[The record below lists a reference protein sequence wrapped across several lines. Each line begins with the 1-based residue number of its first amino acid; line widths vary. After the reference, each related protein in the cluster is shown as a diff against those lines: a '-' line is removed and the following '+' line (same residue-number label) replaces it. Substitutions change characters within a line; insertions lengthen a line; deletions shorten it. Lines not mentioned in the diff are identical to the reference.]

1 MPDLAAAI
9 LGWAVPALVVFGV
22 TAIAIAVI
30 AWAVR
35 RARRSPRAR
44 AAAEQAR
51 AHAGSVLVRLD
62 DAVGELDLEVGLSGA
77 LYGGDAP
84 ASLRRARLT
93 AQHARDG
100 AFEEYR
106 EISDAGVA
114 PDEVRRVATRIERRA
129 NEALAV
135 VASARAEHAA
145 WVSAH
150 VSAAGQI
157 DAARRRLAQL
167 RATMGDPAALVAE
180 LSSRFA
186 EEEWREASRS
196 AHAALAEAA
205 AAERHVKEAASQASD
220 PTASAL
226 AELAAAER
234 SLRQAESDSR
244 NLEETHRLVL
254 QAAQA
259 VPDEIAAA
267 RTALRQASVTRE
279 HLEAFEADRLGT
291 ELHAIE
297 DELNRIETDAA
308 RRPTRSIS
316 AIARLRGRLDLA
328 LGDARTS
335 QQRLRGAR
343 TALPGTLAAAR
354 GALAQAEASVSRARA
369 GADARSRLLSAQ
381 HELAQA
387 RQTADPVEALDA
399 ARRAMRDAED
409 ARALALAEDATVSS
423 PPPA

>member
-1 MPDLAAAI
+1 MPELVAAI
-9 LGWAVPALVVFGV
+9 LGWVLPALVVFGV
-22 TAIAIAVI
+22 TAIAIAAI

-44 AAAEQAR
+44 AAAQQVR
-51 AHAGSVLVRLD
+51 AHAGAALVRLD
-62 DAVGELDLEVGLSGA
+62 DEVAELDLEVGLSGA

-93 AQHARDG
+93 AQHARDE
-100 AFEEYR
+100 AFDEYR
-106 EISDAGVA
+106 EISEPDVA
-114 PDEVRRVATRIERRA
+114 ADEVRRVSARIERRA
-129 NEALAV
+129 NEALAI
-135 VASARAEHAA
+135 VASARAEHST
-145 WVSAH
+145 WVRAN
-150 VSAAGQI
+150 VSAAGQV

-167 RATMGDPAALVAE
+167 HASMGDPAALVAE

-186 EEEWREASRS
+186 EDEWREASRS
-196 AHAALAEAA
+196 APAALAEAA
-205 AAERHVKEAASQASD
+205 AAQQHLDEAASRAAD
-220 PTASAL
+220 PTMSAL

-244 NLEETHRLVL
+244 NLEEAHRLVT

-267 RTALRQASVTRE
+267 RTALRQASAARE
-279 HLEAFEADRLGT
+279 HLGAFEADRLGT

-297 DELNRIETDAA
+297 GELERVEADAA
-308 RRPTRSIS
+308 RHPTRTIS

-354 GALAQAEASVSRARA
+354 GALAQAEASVSRSRA

-387 RQTADPVEALDA
+387 RQADDPVAALDA
-399 ARRAMRDAED
+399 ARRALRDAED
-409 ARALALAEDATVSS
+409 ARALADYAALPSR
-423 PPPA
+423 PPA

>member
-1 MPDLAAAI
+1 MTDPLAAF
-9 LGWAVPALVVFGV
+9 LGWLVPAVVVFGV
-22 TAIAIAVI
+22 AAV
-30 AWAVR
+30 AVAGLVWGVR

-44 AAAEQAR
+44 AAAERAR
-51 AHAGSVLVRLD
+51 VHAGTTLVRLD
-62 DAVGELDLEVGLSGA
+62 DEVGELDLEVGLSGA

-93 AQHARDG
+93 AQHVRDD

-106 EISDAGVA
+106 AISAPGVA
-114 PDEVRRVATRIERRA
+114 PAEISRVAARIDRRA
-129 NEALAV
+129 GEALSL
-135 VASARAEHAA
+135 VASARAEHGA
-145 WVSAH
+145 WVRAN

-157 DAARRRLAQL
+157 EAARRRLAEL

-186 EEEWREASRS
+186 EEEWRDASNA
-196 AHAALAEAA
+196 AHAAVAEVAEAGRLLDA
-205 AAERHVKEAASQASD
+205 AGARAAD
-220 PTASAL
+220 PSLSAL
-226 AELAAAER
+226 PDLAAAER
-234 SLRQAESDSR
+234 ALRRAENDAR

-267 RTALRQASVTRE
+267 RAALASASHTRQN
-279 HLEAFEADRLGT
+279 LEPADAERLGA
-291 ELHAIE
+291 ELHAVE
-297 DELNRIETDAA
+297 AELTRVERDAA
-308 RRPTRSIS
+308 RRPTRTVD

-328 LGDARTS
+328 LGDARTA

-354 GALAQAEASVSRARA
+354 GAIAQAEASIAHSRA

-381 HELAQA
+381 RELAQA
-387 RQTADPVEALDA
+387 RQAADPVAAIDA
-399 ARRAMRDAED
+399 ARRALRDAED
-409 ARALALAEDATVSS
+409 AKALADYARLT
-423 PPPA
+423 PGH

>member
-1 MPDLAAAI
+1 MPELAAAL
-9 LGWAVPALVVFGV
+9 LGWLVPALVVFGV
-22 TAIAIAVI
+22 TAIAVAVI
-30 AWAVR
+30 VWAVR

-51 AHAGSVLVRLD
+51 AKAGAALVRLD
-62 DAVGELDLEVGLSGA
+62 DEVGDLELEVALSGA

-84 ASLRRARLT
+84 SSLRRARLT
-93 AQHARDG
+93 AQHARDT

-106 EISDAGVA
+106 AISDATVA
-114 PDEVRRVATRIERRA
+114 PAEVRRVAARIERRA
-129 NEALAV
+129 GEALAI
-135 VASARAEHAA
+135 VAAARREHGA
-145 WVSAH
+145 WVTAN

-157 DAARRRLAQL
+157 DAARNRLAAL
-167 RATMGDPAALVAE
+167 RASMGDPAALVAE

-186 EEEWREASRS
+186 EEEWQDASRS
-196 AHAALAEAA
+196 AHAALSEVA
-205 AAERHVKEAASQASD
+205 AAERHLDAAASRAAD
-220 PTASAL
+220 PSLSAL
-226 AELAAAER
+226 PDLAAAER
-234 SLRQAESDSR
+234 ALRQAEADSR

-279 HLEAFEADRLGT
+279 HLDAADAARLGA

-297 DELNRIETDAA
+297 DDLTRIETDAA
-308 RRPTRSIS
+308 RRPTRTVD
-316 AIARLRGRLDLA
+316 AVARLRGRLDLA
-328 LGDARTS
+328 LGDARTA

-354 GALAQAEASVSRARA
+354 GALAQAEASVSRSRA

-381 HELAQA
+381 RELARA
-387 RQTADPVEALDA
+387 RQTQDPVDALDA

-409 ARALALAEDATVSS
+409 AKALADYARLGS
-423 PPPA
+423 PV